1 MPSPHSSDVGSHEQ
15 PGSWEHFPHDAD
27 IGVRGVGETP
37 AAAFEQGAL
46 ALSAAITDLPSVEPL
61 EAVKVQCEA
70 RDLELLFVEWLNA
83 LVFEMS
89 TRGMIFARFSV
100 SIADGRLDGTA
111 WGEPVDIA
119 RHRPAAEIKGATY
132 TQLRVAQGP
141 DGTWVAECVVDV

>member
-15 PGSWEHFPHDAD
+15 AGSWEHFPHDAD

-89 TRGMIFARFSV
+89 TRGMIFARRWPSRRHGL
-100 SIADGRLDGTA
+100 GRA
-111 WGEPVDIA
+111 R
-119 RHRPAAEIKGATY
+119 RHRAAPARG
-132 TQLRVAQGP
+132 RNQGSNLHP
-141 DGTWVAECVVDV
+141 TPGRPGPGRDLDR

>member
-83 LVFEMS
+83 
-89 TRGMIFARFSV
+89 FSV